1 MAIERRI
8 IFLVINSSSLLHTKR
23 NHWLIETAQDQS
35 NYSIIRVTL
44 NTELD
49 TLWFAAL
56 SSQTKALIDQ
66 LSIDYKSTDLGG
78 CF

>member
-1 MAIERRI
+1 MQ
-8 IFLVINSSSLLHTKR
+8 VITMEFWQLLK
-23 NHWLIETAQDQS
+23 NCQIDWCEVKKLLSS

-66 LSIDYKSTDLGG
+66 LSIAYKSTDLGG